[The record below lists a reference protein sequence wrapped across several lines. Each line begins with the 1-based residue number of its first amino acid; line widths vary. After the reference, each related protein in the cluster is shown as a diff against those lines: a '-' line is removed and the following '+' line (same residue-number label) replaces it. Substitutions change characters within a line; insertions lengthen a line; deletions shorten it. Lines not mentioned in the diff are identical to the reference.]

1 MGGGCGSSW
10 QEEWV
15 NSKRSKQEDVGD
27 GYIGFER

>member
-27 GYIGFER
+27 GFSGVER